1 MSLKKIFSESMSIM
15 RLNKWSIAPI
25 LFFSMYATIVQA
37 QEAKPDT
44 KKHEQKVRDMVAF
57 LEYVLNTV
65 GSGTTSARD
74 KDVLITES
82 YTKIFR
88 DSKVQIEDDLVEK
101 RNVITNKD
109 VQAYLK
115 DVDFFYDDL
124 KFEFTIKDIQGKV
137 NANDRLF
144 YKVSLLRNIQ
154 GTTVEGK
161 LINNTIPRY
170 IEINFDPKDQD
181 LKIVSIYTNEFD
193 EKGALENW
201 WKSLSFEWQSI
212 FQKRLNFTDSV
223 DLAAIKNM
231 TSIESLDLSGNQ
243 YIMDIEPLA
252 QLSNLQVLNLSN
264 TNISDL
270 SPIRN
275 LTELIELDFSN
286 TKLADIT
293 ALKYSDKLTKLKFSN
308 TPVSDISVL
317 ERMIKLQQL
326 DISETS
332 VMDFEV
338 LSNLS
343 ALKNLSVEG
352 TDIDNLSPIDSLV
365 NLTDLNAS
373 RTLVENVSPLR
384 GLKNL
389 AVLDLDSTK
398 VSYIKPLSELANL
411 KILRANNTL
420 ISDLNALQ
428 DLPHIERIYC
438 DQTKINRAMADA
450 FMASRKGVLVI
461 YDSKDLKGWWDSLPV
476 SWQKVL
482 RDAANTGSIPTNE
495 DLAKITNLD
504 SINVADNSGVNEMDA
519 LERLQK
525 LQSLVIRGTEIS
537 SLQPLQEHKLIRTLD
552 ISNTNVA
559 DLGVLKQFGNL
570 TMLKADNSKIENLD
584 AIIGLR
590 SLKRIYAD
598 GTAINDDHARE
609 FLARNTDCLV
619 VYKTDTLQG
628 WWNGLPESWKDVFG
642 KQVKITDN
650 PRREDL
656 HQLVELET
664 VRFQDVAIDD
674 LSAIGVFVRIKEL
687 SFSGTALTDMSPL
700 ANLKSL
706 RVLKASNSPIR
717 DLTPLVDLKGLQHL
731 DISNTAVEDLRP
743 LGVVEAL
750 SELNC
755 SGTQVSNLS
764 PLSNLSLTMLDCSNT
779 NVKKLEPLFGLPL
792 EILKCYNTR
801 VSAKEVEKFKER
813 VPGCN
818 VIYYR

>member
-1 MSLKKIFSESMSIM
+1 MILKKIFSESMSIM
-15 RLNKWSIAPI
+15 RLNKWSIII
-25 LFFSMYATIVQA
+25 LLLVLICPAFAFA
-37 QEAKPDT
+37 QEAKSDA

-115 DVDFFYDDL
+115 DVDFFYHDL

-161 LINNTIPRY
+161 LVNNTIPRF

-193 EKGALENW
+193 EKGALQNW

-212 FQKRLNFTDSV
+212 FQRRLNITDSV
-223 DLAAIKNM
+223 DLAAIRNIS
-231 TSIESLDLSGNQ
+231 SIESLDLSGNQ
-243 YIMDIEPLA
+243 YITNIEPLA
-252 QLSNLQVLNLSN
+252 QLSSLQILNLSR
-264 TNISDL
+264 TNVSDL
-270 SPIRN
+270 TPIRN
-275 LTELIELDFSN
+275 LTELIELDFST
-286 TKLADIT
+286 TKLDDIS
-293 ALKYSDKLTKLKFSN
+293 ALKYSDKLTKLKFSH
-308 TPVSDISVL
+308 TPVSDISTL
-317 ERMIKLQQL
+317 ERMTKLEHL
-326 DISETS
+326 DIRETS
-332 VMDFEV
+332 VSNFDA
-338 LSNLS
+338 LSNLI

-352 TDIDNLSPIDSLV
+352 TGIDNLAPIDSLI

-373 RTLVENVSPLR
+373 RTLIENVGPLS

-389 AVLDLDSTK
+389 TVLNLDSTK
-398 VSYIKPLSELANL
+398 VSFIKPLSQLSNL
-411 KILRANNTL
+411 RILHANNTL
-420 ISDLNALQ
+420 ITDLNALQ
-428 DLPHIERIYC
+428 ELPHIERIYC

-461 YDSKDLKGWWDSLPV
+461 YDSKDLKGWWESLPV
-476 SWQKVL
+476 TWQKVL
-482 RDAANTGSIPTNE
+482 RETAKTGPVPTNE
-495 DLAKITNLD
+495 ELAKITNID
-504 SINVADNSGVNEMDA
+504 SINVADNSLISDIDA

-525 LQSLVIRGTEIS
+525 LQSLVIRGTQIN
-537 SLQPLQEHKLIRTLD
+537 SLIPLQEHKLIRTLD

-559 DLGVLKQFGNL
+559 DISVVKRFTNL
-570 TMLKADNSKIENLD
+570 TLLKADNSKIQDID
-584 AIIGLR
+584 ALSGLR
-590 SLKRIYAD
+590 TVKFIYVD
-598 GTAINDDHARE
+598 GTAITDDQVRE
-609 FLARNTDCLV
+609 FLGRNPECLV
-619 VYKTDTLQG
+619 MYKTDTLKA
-628 WWNGLPESWKDVFG
+628 WWSALSDKWKDVFN
-642 KQVKITDN
+642 KQVKISDT
-650 PRREDL
+650 PQKEDL
-656 HQLVELET
+656 HRLIELES
-664 VRFQDVAIDD
+664 VKFQDIAVDD
-674 LSAIGVFVRIKEL
+674 LTPMGEFVRITEL
-687 SFSGTALTDMSPL
+687 SFAGTALNDLSPL
-700 ANLKSL
+700 ANIKSL
-706 RVLKASNSPIR
+706 KILKTSNSPIR
-717 DLTPLVDLKGLQHL
+717 DLTPLFELSNLKNL

-743 LGVVEAL
+743 LSAVEGLA
-750 SELNC
+750 ELNC

-764 PLSNLSLTMLDCSNT
+764 PLGNLSLTNLDCSNT

-792 EILKCYNTR
+792 ETLKCYNTR
-801 VSAKEVEKFKER
+801 VSAKEVEKFKNR

>member
-1 MSLKKIFSESMSIM
+1 MSTM
-15 RLNKWSIAPI
+15 RLNKWLIIPI
-25 LFFSMYATIVQA
+25 LFLSMYATVVEA

-124 KFEFTIKDIQGKV
+124 KFEFTIKEIHGKV

-161 LINNTIPRY
+161 LVNNTIPRY

-201 WKSLSFEWQSI
+201 WKTLSFEWQSI
-212 FQKRLNFTDSV
+212 FQRRLNITDSV
-223 DLAAIKNM
+223 DLADIKNI
-231 TSIESLDLSGNQ
+231 SAIESLDLSGNQ
-243 YIMDIEPLA
+243 YITDIEPLA
-252 QLSNLQVLNLSN
+252 QLSSLQILNLSN

-286 TKLADIT
+286 TQLEDIT
-293 ALKYSDKLTKLKFSN
+293 ALKYSDKLTKLQFSH

-317 ERMIKLQQL
+317 ERMVKLQQL
-326 DISETS
+326 DMSETS
-332 VMDFEV
+332 VVDFEV
-338 LSNLS
+338 LSNLI

-352 TDIDNLSPIDSLV
+352 TQIDNLSPVDSLTS
-365 NLTDLNAS
+365 LTELNAS

-389 AVLDLDSTK
+389 AVLNLDSTK
-398 VSYIKPLSELANL
+398 VSFIKPLSELTNLRILHANST
-411 KILRANNTL
+411 A

-428 DLPHIERIYC
+428 DLPRIERIYC
-438 DQTKINRAMADA
+438 DQTRINRAMADA
-450 FMASRKGVLVI
+450 FMASKKGVLVI
-461 YDSKDLKGWWDSLPV
+461 YDSKDLKGWWDSLPIT
-476 SWQKVL
+476 WQKVL
-482 RDAANTGSIPTNE
+482 RDAAKTGSVPTNE
-495 DLAKITNLD
+495 ELAKITNLD
-504 SINVADNSGVNEMDA
+504 SINVANNTSVHDIEA
-519 LERLQK
+519 LGRLQK
-525 LQSLVIRGTEIS
+525 LQSLIIRGTEVS
-537 SLQPLQEHKLIRTLD
+537 SLSPLQEHKLIRSLD
-552 ISNTNVA
+552 ISDTNIG
-559 DLGVLKQFGNL
+559 DINILRQFGNL
-570 TMLKADNSKIENLD
+570 AMFKADNSKVEDVNAL
-584 AIIGLR
+584 AGLR
-590 SLKRIYAD
+590 NLKYVYAD
-598 GTAINDDHARE
+598 GTSIKDDHVRE
-609 FLARNTDCLV
+609 FLGENPECLV

-628 WWNGLPESWKDVFG
+628 WWNELSENWKGVFG
-642 KQVKITDN
+642 KQLKLSDS
-650 PRREDL
+650 PKKEDL
-656 HQLVELET
+656 HRLIELET
-664 VRFQDVAIDD
+664 VKFQDVPIDD
-674 LSAIGVFVRIKEL
+674 LSSLGVFIRIKEL
-687 SFSGTALTDMSPL
+687 NFSGTSLNDLSQLSIM
-700 ANLKSL
+700 KSL
-706 RVLKASNSPIR
+706 TTLKASNSPIR
-717 DLTPLVDLKGLQHL
+717 DLAPLMELTHLQQL

-743 LGVVEAL
+743 LSANQEL

-764 PLSNLSLTMLDCSNT
+764 PLENLSLTSLDCSNS

-792 EILKCYNTR
+792 ESLKCYNTR
-801 VSAKEVEKFKER
+801 VSSKEVDKFKGK